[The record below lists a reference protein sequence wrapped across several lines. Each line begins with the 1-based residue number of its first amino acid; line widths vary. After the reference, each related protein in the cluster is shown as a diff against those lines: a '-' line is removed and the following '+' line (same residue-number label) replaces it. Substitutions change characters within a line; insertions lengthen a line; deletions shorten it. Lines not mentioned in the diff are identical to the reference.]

1 MIILTINHNNYFTMN
16 PNNRNPKR
24 PINHYEE
31 VKEVECL
38 HDIPITHIRRR
49 GKWIPYVSILFYI
62 IILLTFYFRVVL
74 LRTPLI

>member
-1 MIILTINHNNYFTMN
+1 MN
-16 PNNRNPKR
+16 PNNRAPKR

-49 GKWIPYVSILFYI
+49 GKWIPYVSNSLFYI
-62 IILLTFYFRVVL
+62 IYLIIFYIRDIRL
-74 LRTPLI
+74 ATQLI